1 MQKQE
6 IEEYNKLCAIF
17 IGWTV
22 GNFINKYPKVSY
34 TLIRREILVLERQG
48 YDVQRITFLTGG
60 RRCR

>member
-22 GNFINKYPKVSY
+22 GNFINKYPNYFYLKSMKADFII
-34 TLIRREILVLERQG
+34 LLLVLQKKLE
-48 YDVQRITFLTGG
+48 
-60 RRCR
+60 